1 MSRICA
7 SLLAMLLLSLGVPA
21 QAWADWVVARAS
33 GTVWVIAPDSTASA
47 AVIGQALPNNWML
60 ATASD
65 GRAML
70 TRGVEYISISPDT
83 QIVVSDS
90 GPNTF
95 VNQPTGT
102 AEYEVE
108 HTGVPHFTVQ
118 TPVLAAV
125 VKGTHFTVTTNGA
138 SGSVSVERGVV
149 EVTSNARG
157 QRTTL
162 TAGQAAALSSAG
174 ADLQV
179 TGAGAATGPTGPI
192 TGVATAAAPTGP
204 IGGTTIAVE
213 VGDAGVGAGV
223 VVTTGPG
230 GTTVGADVGVT
241 VGDTTAGVG
250 AEATVGGG
258 GVEVGAGAAVGST
271 EVEVGVGVGPGGVEV
286 EIEVDV
292 GPIEIDL
299 GIGSSSESA
308 PASGGG
314 GGGLG
319 GLLGG
324 LL

>member
-1 MSRICA
+1 MSRIYA
-7 SLLAMLLLSLGVPA
+7 TFLAMLLLSLGVPA

-83 QIVVSDS
+83 QIIVSDS

-192 TGVATAAAPTGP
+192 TGVGTAAAPTGP
-204 IGGTTIAVE
+204 IGGTTIAV
-213 VGDAGVGAGV
+213 DA
-223 VVTTGPG
+223 G
-230 GTTVGADVGVT
+230 GTTVEADVGVT

-271 EVEVGVGVGPGGVEV
+271 EVEVGVGVGLGGVEV
-286 EIEVDV
+286 EIEVDL

-299 GIGSSSESA
+299 GIGSSSSESA